1 MIRIEPSFSFGIE
14 EEYFLVDQ
22 ESRDLAA
29 ELPPQLLAALETV
42 LGKQFS
48 TEYMRSQI
56 EISTPVCATSH
67 EARRALV
74 CLRRSIAHLASL
86 HGLAPIAAATHPF
99 ARWSRQHH
107 TDAPRYNDIADDLQG
122 LGRRMLIN
130 GLHVHIG
137 IEHNDA
143 RIELMNELRQFLPL
157 LLALSTSSPFWQGE
171 VTGLKSYRTAV
182 NDATPRKGIPERF
195 AGWRDFKRTV
205 SVLVRAGVLQDA
217 TKIWWDVR
225 PSARFQTLEMRITD
239 VCPLVDDTIC
249 IVALVRCLCRC
260 LHRMSRGNAGSPIY
274 PLLLIN
280 ENRWRAQRY
289 GIERGLI
296 DLNGGRIVAFRDV
309 LDDVLELIR
318 EDAEHFDCVAE
329 VEHARTIAARGTS
342 AERQLAL
349 YQQLSVQGLSP
360 EATLASVVDLL
371 IEETA
376 SDGAMPR
383 KGTRVA
389 EPLFGRAN
397 PFNVS
402 SAPARLP

>member
-1 MIRIEPSFSFGIE
+1 MIRSEPSFTFGIE

-22 ESRDLAA
+22 ESRDLVA
-29 ELPPQLLAALETV
+29 ELPPPLLAALEST

-56 EISTPVCATSH
+56 EIGTPVCATSQ

-74 CLRRSIAHLASL
+74 RLRRSIAHLADQ
-86 HGLAPIAAATHPF
+86 HALAPIAAATHPF
-99 ARWSRQHH
+99 ARWSEQRH
-107 TDAPRYNDIADDLQG
+107 TDAPRYNDIAGDLQG

-130 GLHVHIG
+130 GLHVHVG
-137 IEHNDA
+137 IEHNEV

-157 LLALSTSSPFWQGE
+157 LLALSTSSPFWEGE

-195 AGWRDFKRTV
+195 ASWRDFKRTV

-217 TKIWWDVR
+217 TKIWWDLR

-239 VCPLVDDTIC
+239 VCPLVEDTIC
-249 IVALVRCLCRC
+249 IAALVRCLCRC
-260 LHRMSRGNAGSPIY
+260 LYRMSRSKAGSPIY
-274 PLLLIN
+274 PPLLIN

-296 DLNGGRIVAFRDV
+296 DLNGGRIVAFCDV

-318 EDAEHFDCVAE
+318 DDAEHFDCVAD
-329 VEHARTIAARGTS
+329 VEHARTIAMRGTS
-342 AERQLAL
+342 AERQLAA
-349 YQQLSVQGLSP
+349 YQRLNEQGLSP
-360 EATLASVVDLL
+360 EASLIRVVDLL

-376 SDGAMPR
+376 SDAATPPKGA
-383 KGTRVA
+383 RVA
-389 EPLFGRAN
+389 EPLFSRAN
-397 PFNVS
+397 P
-402 SAPARLP
+402 